1 MNKIKYTTA
10 LLLGGLLSFSS
21 CTDNFADFNSTDG
34 AYTEELQKYDNQTN
48 LVPFATIQK
57 GIIYQTGVD
66 GTDWQYQ
73 VIQNL
78 VADMFCGYFH
88 DMNGSFNAN
97 NSTYNLN
104 NGWTSA
110 MWVYTYGYVMPSIAD
125 AEALN
130 TEKEWPL
137 YHAITKILKV
147 ATLHRVSDYYG
158 PILYDGFGTADQK
171 PQSQEEVYKRFFED
185 LETAVNILKD
195 YKGGVSFE
203 SADFMMPEGKRTP
216 TQWLKFA
223 NSLRLRLAM
232 RVSNVAPEL
241 AEKQAKA
248 ALDAANGGVLET
260 ANETV
265 GEYGIRNP
273 LGGVAGWSEV
283 YMNASLESFL
293 KGYNDPRLK
302 SYFNPAQDGRDKD
315 GNINKEVAGV
325 KQLSSIEDEYKGVR
339 QGTGVADNRYST
351 HSQTTITTA
360 SKIIVMSAAEVWF
373 LRAEAALRYNTGDD
387 VENCYKQ
394 GVTVSFAQWDANG
407 VSDYLESDN
416 IPAAYVDVF
425 DAKFNADAPSTITPK
440 WDNTAD
446 KEEKLERIITQKWLA
461 LYPEGCEAWAEQRR
475 TGYPR
480 LIKVAVNNSGNTI
493 STDDMIRRV
502 FFNQDYKTDNKAL
515 YDALVSKLGG
525 ADNGGTRLWWDTG
538 RNNF

>member
-1 MNKIKYTTA
+1 M
-10 LLLGGLLSFSS
+10 LFR
-21 CTDNFADFNSTDG
+21 
-34 AYTEELQKYDNQTN
+34 
-48 LVPFATIQK
+48 
-57 GIIYQTGVD
+57 
-66 GTDWQYQ
+66 
-73 VIQNL
+73 
-78 VADMFCGYFH
+78 
-88 DMNGSFNAN
+88 
-97 NSTYNLN
+97 
-104 NGWTSA
+104 SA
-110 MWVYTYGYVMPSIAD
+110 
-125 AEALN
+125 
-130 TEKEWPL
+130 
-137 YHAITKILKV
+137 
-147 ATLHRVSDYYG
+147 
-158 PILYDGFGTADQK
+158 
-171 PQSQEEVYKRFFED
+171 
-185 LETAVNILKD
+185 
-195 YKGGVSFE
+195 
-203 SADFMMPEGKRTP
+203 
-216 TQWLKFA
+216 QWLKFA